1 MVHFKL
7 HSLDVEQINN
17 FCNRS
22 KFVCARVVQIDLS
35 KVILMKWT
43 AEEMSEWDE
52 VKVAVIKGIWK
63 NALPGVRSP
72 TLTFTRRMLY
82 QLS

>member
-1 MVHFKL
+1 
-7 HSLDVEQINN
+7 
-17 FCNRS
+17 
-22 KFVCARVVQIDLS
+22 
-35 KVILMKWT
+35 MKWT

-52 VKVAVIKGIWK
+52 VKVAVVKGIWK